1 MRYLYS
7 FAFLVFF
14 TVLGFNSFGQ
24 NDTSRIALFVDGV
37 KVRSDYEGW
46 RRSGPD
52 ATPYRYNDSG
62 FLCQGEYL
70 YFYESGALKHRGF
83 YKNGRIEGKRYDY
96 HENGQLKDSST
107 TANGRWVDSS
117 WSYYPNGTLE
127 RMCVHLTGDGYGS
140 PLISY
145 YENGQIKDHEF
156 LDTQGYFRFRYMM
169 GEEGDTIFA
178 EYLIDKKNLIYNNYS
193 RYDNG
198 QLEYVGKTCYS
209 LETGYMHLGVWKYY
223 NEEGEIIETKKYPT
237 FEKLES
243 DK

>member
-1 MRYLYS
+1 
-7 FAFLVFF
+7 VFF

-37 KVRSDYEGW
+37 KVISDYEGW

-127 RMCVHLTGDGYGS
+127 RMCVHLTGVVMALRLSVTMKMVKLRIMNFSILKG
-140 PLISY
+140 I
-145 YENGQIKDHEF
+145 
-156 LDTQGYFRFRYMM
+156 LDSG
-169 GEEGDTIFA
+169 I
-178 EYLIDKKNLIYNNYS
+178 
-193 RYDNG
+193 
-198 QLEYVGKTCYS
+198 
-209 LETGYMHLGVWKYY
+209 
-223 NEEGEIIETKKYPT
+223 
-237 FEKLES
+237 
-243 DK
+243 